1 MKIISVATHSERM
14 FHIFKESCKRNKCI
28 LNLLGWGK
36 KWRGFGWRWDLI
48 LDYIEEKNIDKN
60 EILLITDAFDSV
72 VVVNEKRIEEEFLKF
87 KSPMVFSCE
96 PLSKHFQV
104 ISAYYRWRVFG
115 PDPIINGGSYIGYAG
130 AIKKFIQRIKYSQST
145 DDQRF
150 LTALYKQVHMT
161 VDYEHKIFYH
171 HCAWMKHKYIG
182 KIPSTCVVTF
192 PASGYNN
199 VILKALGYEYTTPKE
214 TWNQCFSVFK
224 RRAKHYVPF
233 FWRELLIL
241 FTVLM
246 GLGILPLILGIIV

>member
-14 FHIFKESCKRNKCI
+14 FHIFQESCKRNKCP
-28 LNLLGWGK
+28 LKLLGWGK

-48 LDYIEEKNIDKN
+48 LDYIEDNDIDKH
-60 EILLITDAFDSV
+60 EILLVTDAFDSV
-72 VVVNEKRIEEEFLKF
+72 VVENIKRIEEEFLKH

-96 PLSKHFQV
+96 PLSKHFRV

-130 AIKKFIQRIKYSQST
+130 AIKKFIQRIKYSEST

-150 LTALYKQVHMT
+150 LTSLYKHVHMS

-171 HCAWMKHKYIG
+171 HCGWMKSEFIG
-182 KIPSTCVVTF
+182 IITF

-199 VILKALGYEYTTPKE
+199 HILRTLGYEYKTPKE
-214 TWNQCFSVFK
+214 TWKQCFSVFK

-233 FWRELLIL
+233 FWREILIL
-241 FTVLM
+241 YTLLM
-246 GLGILPLILGIIV
+246 GLGMLPLILGIIV